1 MTAHHD
7 ICDKE
12 QVTSRFSKGTSLM
25 ADSIK
30 ISVQPLATKLAPT
43 TVIFVAESLDVPAA
57 IPGLKDA
64 AKVIKRHAAIEE
76 FKGKSQTVMVITAAP
91 ELSVDRLIVIGMG
104 KPADL
109 KDLEPKA
116 TDFVTLGGV
125 AAGRL
130 KGGSASIIA
139 GKGATAFTPD
149 EAADLALGMRMRHY
163 SFDKYRTKKK
173 PEDEKK
179 PLSIALLTTDAA
191 AVRKSMKIRD
201 SIAEGIN
208 IARDLVNEPPNILN
222 PVAFAKQA
230 SQLASLGVKI
240 TVLDEKVMT
249 KLGMRALLAVGQGS
263 RNESK
268 VVIMEWNGAKSAKTQ
283 PVAFVGKGVTF
294 DTGGI
299 SIKPA
304 GGMEDM
310 KGDMAGAA
318 CVTGLIHALAGR
330 KAKVNAIGVIGLVE
344 NMPDGN
350 AQRPGDI
357 VTSMSGQ
364 TIEIINT
371 DAEGRL
377 VLADILWHTQA
388 TFKPQ
393 FMINLA
399 TLTGAILVALG
410 QDHAGLF
417 SNNDALAKQLASV
430 GKKTGER
437 VWRMPLDPAYD
448 KIIDSKFAD
457 VKNSGGRYAGSIT
470 AAQFLKRFVND
481 CPWAHLDIAGT
492 GMSSS
497 QTEINKSWGSGWGV
511 RLLNQ
516 LVADHYED
524 K

>member
-1 MTAHHD
+1 
-7 ICDKE
+7 
-12 QVTSRFSKGTSLM
+12 M

-30 ISVQPLATKLAPT
+30 ISVQPFSTKLAST
-43 TVIFVAESLDVPAA
+43 AIIFVTESFEVSAA
-57 IPGLKDA
+57 ISGLKDA
-64 AKVIKRHAAIEE
+64 VKVIKRHAAIEE
-76 FKGKSQTVMVITAAP
+76 FKGKSQSVLVITGSP

-104 KPADL
+104 KPTDAKTEDA
-109 KDLEPKA
+109 KA
-116 TDFVTLGGV
+116 TDFVTLGGI

-130 KGGSASIIA
+130 KGGSATLIA
-139 GKGATAFTPD
+139 ALGKTNFSPD
-149 EAADLALGMRMRHY
+149 EVADINLGLRMRNY

-173 PEDEKK
+173 PEEEKK
-179 PLSIALLTTDAA
+179 PLSVALLVSDVAASRKAIKSNDA
-191 AVRKSMKIRD
+191 
-201 SIAEGIN
+201 IAEGIN
-208 IARDLVNEPPNILN
+208 LARNLVNEPPNILN

-230 SQLASLGVKI
+230 SELASLGVKI
-240 TVLDEKVMT
+240 TVLDEKAMT

-263 RNESK
+263 ENQSK
-268 VVIMEWNGAKSAKTQ
+268 VVIMQWNGAKSTKTQ

-318 CVTGLIHALAGR
+318 CVTGLMHALAGR

-344 NMPDGN
+344 NMPDGK

-377 VLADILWHTQA
+377 VLADILWHTQEA
-388 TFKPQ
+388 FKPQ
-393 FMINLA
+393 FMVNLA

-417 SNNDALAKQLASV
+417 SNNDALAKQLTDV
-430 GKKTGER
+430 GQKTGER
-437 VWRMPLDPAYD
+437 IWRMPLDPAYD

-492 GMSSS
+492 GMASN